1 MIRWLVWMYRG
12 NHQCYGLKS
21 VSLRGIPD
29 FPDWEPWLLQFWA
42 MKPRGF
48 VASHDFWE
56 PTFLGVALN
65 KPMSH
70 FYLLRIFFQPIFGVG
85 VGLIVVVVVICCYL
99 LLFVVVVVGCCCLL
113 LFVVVVVVCCCCWC
127 CCCCCCCCCWCCCCC
142 CGVVVVFVVT
152 AAAVVMLKDI
162 GWSLFRWEILFR
174 TLEPPFISPAYPHYT
189 IIFVGPPPFL
199 RVIVVHFWFRNYCG
213 PGRRLLGVTQI
224 WRRTLI
230 KGQETWYPTISEHE
244 TATLNVYVT

>member
-85 VGLIVVVVVICCYL
+85 VGLIVVVVICCYL
-99 LLFVVVVVGCCCLL
+99 LLFVVICCYLLLL
-113 LFVVVVVVCCCCWC
+113 LFVVVCCLLLLVLLLLLLLLLLWGCGCLRRHRRRCCHAKRHRLITFS
-127 CCCCCCCCCWCCCCC
+127 
-142 CGVVVVFVVT
+142 V
-152 AAAVVMLKDI
+152 
-162 GWSLFRWEILFR
+162 
-174 TLEPPFISPAYPHYT
+174 
-189 IIFVGPPPFL
+189 
-199 RVIVVHFWFRNYCG
+199 RN
-213 PGRRLLGVTQI
+213 PL
-224 WRRTLI
+224 
-230 KGQETWYPTISEHE
+230 
-244 TATLNVYVT
+244 

>member
-42 MKPRGF
+42 MKLRGF

-65 KPMSH
+65 KPISH
-70 FYLLRIFFQPIFGVG
+70 FYLLRIFFQPVFGVG
-85 VGLIVVVVVICCYL
+85 VGLIVIVIVV
-99 LLFVVVVVGCCCLL
+99 
-113 LFVVVVVVCCCCWC
+113 
-127 CCCCCCCCCWCCCCC
+127 
-142 CGVVVVFVVT
+142 VVT

-189 IIFVGPPPFL
+189 IIFVGTPPLL

-224 WRRTLI
+224 WHRTLI